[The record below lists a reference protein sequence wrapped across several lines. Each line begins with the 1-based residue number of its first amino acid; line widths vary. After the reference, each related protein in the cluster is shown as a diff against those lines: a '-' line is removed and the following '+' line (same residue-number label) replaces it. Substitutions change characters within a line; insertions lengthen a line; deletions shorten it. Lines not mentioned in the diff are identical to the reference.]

1 MKPPSCKSWGLQTLT
16 RLRARTSAIAPG
28 TCRCAHRFWSFLYQL
43 VIKSSYNQ
51 ARCTTLSG
59 TLSLYMA
66 QCRGV
71 SLNGLTAP
79 AHQDFYMTP
88 LTRQAPR
95 PGLSRY
101 SLALLLAVPLAL
113 VACGGGS
120 SDAGVAAQPSGFTVG

>member
-16 RLRARTSAIAPG
+16 LHSSTHIGDRARDLQVLAP
-28 TCRCAHRFWSFLYQL
+28 FLVIFYQL
-43 VIKSSYNQ
+43 GIKLSYNQ
-51 ARCTTLSG
+51 ARCTRPSKTVDRV
-59 TLSLYMA
+59 
-66 QCRGV
+66 QCQGV